1 MSIKVSHTKED
12 FCIKINRLK
21 PIKINYRYT
30 YNVQKGNGEGNIPLY
45 PEIGLKHIDIQSD
58 NYWLQISYR
67 NGKWISNYDRTDRIE
82 DLKWEYPLVEIHRDS
97 ASEWRISLI
106 SDTYN
111 VIITFTRFDGIILY
125 EENTKPTCEFNLN
138 GINQQVLHIVLEW
151 ESSSEMINI
160 TETTYVKLPIQLQS
174 NYMNIDKHEKEFNQI
189 STQLKRPLTDLK
201 LMWLY
206 PF

>member
-1 MSIKVSHTKED
+1 MSIKVTHSKED
-12 FCIKINRLK
+12 FCIITNRLK
-21 PIKINYRYT
+21 PVKINYRYS
-30 YNVQKGNGEGNIPLY
+30 YDVQKGIGKGNIPLY
-45 PEIGLKHIDIQSD
+45 PENKLKHIDIQSD

-67 NGKWISNYDRTDRIE
+67 DGKWISNYEIIDTFG

-111 VIITFTRFDGIILY
+111 VTITFTRFDGIILY
-125 EENTKPTCEFNLN
+125 EESTKPTCEFNLN

-160 TETTYVKLPIQLQS
+160 TETTCVKLPVQLQS
-174 NYMNIDKHEKEFNQI
+174 NYMNIDKHEKEFNQLYLQ
-189 STQLKRPLTDLK
+189 TKRPLTDLK